1 MKPQLRCFFSAA
13 LALTLCWPG
22 FALAQAAG
30 AKPASPTENI
40 TVTGIKDI
48 EAAVNKFVGTLT
60 VRTRVADKLAR
71 WQVGICPIIAGLRP
85 EAAAFIIKRVKD
97 IAAQVG
103 APVND
108 KEACA
113 PNLGIIFSTTPQ
125 ALLDNTRIKHPVL
138 LGFHNNSA
146 QAQSLATVT
155 HPIQAWYTTE
165 TQDLN
170 ANRTV
175 DNGSC
180 RNEGMQMDA
189 ALLGTG
195 IDTAF
200 GASGTPFVTMTLPC
214 ASAYSVS
221 GNRLGNG
228 LSSELYRVFV
238 VAEPAKLLDYEIG
251 TLSDYI
257 AMLALSQIQP
267 PDSCQDLPTILNLL
281 VPGCSRTAKA
291 LTSGDLAYLRGLY
304 KMSAGATFSVQRDE
318 LMYQMDQSLE
328 ARP

>member
-1 MKPQLRCFFSAA
+1 MKAKLRCIVSAA
-13 LALTLCWPG
+13 LALTLYWPG
-22 FALAQAAG
+22 FALAQGAD

-48 EAAVNKFVGTLT
+48 EAAVNKFVGTMT

-71 WQVGICPIIAGLRP
+71 WQVGICPILAGLRP
-85 EAAAFIIKRVKD
+85 EAAKFIIKRVKD
-97 IAAQVG
+97 VAAQVG
-103 APVND
+103 APVNAQ
-108 KEACA
+108 EPCA
-113 PNLGIIFSTTPQ
+113 PNIGIIFSTTPQ
-125 ALLDNTRIKHPVL
+125 ALLDNTRAIHPVL
-138 LGFHNNSA
+138 LGYHTNSA

-165 TQDLN
+165 TQDLS
-170 ANRTV
+170 AGRAV
-175 DNGSC
+175 DNGIC
-180 RNEGMQMDA
+180 RGEALQMDA

-195 IDTAF
+195 IDAAF
-200 GASGTPFVTMTLPC
+200 GNSGTPFVTMSLPC
-214 ASAYSVS
+214 ANAYAVS

-228 LSSELYRVFV
+228 LSSNLYRVFI

-257 AMLALSQIQP
+257 AMLALSQLQP
-267 PDSCQDLPTILNLL
+267 PDNCQDMPTILNLL
-281 VPGCSRTAKA
+281 VPGCSRTARA
-291 LTSGDLAYLRGLY
+291 LTSGDRAYLRGLY
-304 KMSAGATFSVQRDE
+304 KMSSGATFAVQRDE